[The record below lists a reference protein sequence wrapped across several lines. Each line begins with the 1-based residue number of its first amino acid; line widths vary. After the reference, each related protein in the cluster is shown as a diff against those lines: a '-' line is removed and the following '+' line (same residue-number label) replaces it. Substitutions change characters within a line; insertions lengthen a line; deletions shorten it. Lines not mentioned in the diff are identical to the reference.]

1 MKVVISRK
9 YNKNETQGSLF
20 VLLGY
25 ELLFSCKTLE
35 LPDLGNQHNISCIP
49 SGCYQVA
56 KYDWVNHGLVFWV
69 QNVPERDGILIHA
82 GNYAA
87 GAKVD
92 TKGCILVGSGFEDI
106 NGDGNIDVIETRKT
120 LDRLISILPD
130 EFQLIII

>member
-9 YNKNETQGSLF
+9 YSKLETQGSLF

-35 LPDLGNQHNISCIP
+35 LPDLGNQVNCSCIP
-49 SGCYQVA
+49 AGCYQVI

-69 QNVPERDGILIHA
+69 QNVPGRTDILIHA

-87 GAKVD
+87 GVKID

-106 NGDGNIDVIETRKT
+106 NGDGSIDIIETRKT